1 MIFHNKFPE
10 YNYKWYS
17 PSPSPSPNA
26 KRQTPN
32 AKRQTRLTA
41 LPNTIWRAL
50 SLSLFLSLSFAK
62 RQTTNAEFT
71 RIVCD

>member
-1 MIFHNKFPE
+1 MVLSLSLSF
-10 YNYKWYS
+10 
-17 PSPSPSPNA
+17 A

-62 RQTTNAEFT
+62 RQTTNVAKRQTTNAEFT